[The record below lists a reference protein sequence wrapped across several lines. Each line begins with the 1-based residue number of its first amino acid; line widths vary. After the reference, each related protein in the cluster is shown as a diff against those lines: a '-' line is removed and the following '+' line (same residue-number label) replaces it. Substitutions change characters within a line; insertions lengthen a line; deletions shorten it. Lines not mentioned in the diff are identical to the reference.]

1 MLAILIVMCILYP
14 FSIWGAI
21 EYGKQVGY
29 TDGTLDALI
38 KHISTEYKK
47 DQ

>member
-29 TDGTLDALI
+29 TNGTLDALI
-38 KHISTEYKK
+38 KHISSDYKK
-47 DQ
+47 E